1 MARSIA
7 AAFAKATVT
16 SLSFP
21 LRNPALLL
29 PPPSPPLKSLSFP
42 VLNPATG
49 STIAYVEDRSKDASK
64 SIALARNAFE
74 VGNWRDT
81 SGVYRSKLLNR
92 WSMLI
97 EENKDDLAAIMTMES
112 GKPIQESY
120 AEIGY
125 GISYMEFYA
134 AEAVRPTANGGGFIV
149 PSPFQ
154 KRDSNDSKG
163 IAMALRQGVG
173 VCGIITPWNF
183 PFGMFIRKVAPAIA
197 AGCTTVVKPSE
208 CTPLTAIA
216 VQSLAQ
222 QAGLPDGV
230 FEVITSDRSNSVVV
244 GKEFCSNEDI
254 KKISFTGSTRVG
266 KMLMKQSSDTVKRV
280 SLELGGNAAFIVFED
295 ANLETAIDAAVASK
309 FRNAGQTCVCA
320 DRFLVHESIYNEF
333 VEKFVDAVNKL
344 KVGDGMD
351 GDTSVGP
358 LITEDALLSVDEKVK
373 EALKEG
379 ANLLTGGKVIES
391 PGNFFEPTI
400 LGEVNRKSRIWN
412 METFGPVAAIS
423 QFSDDDDAI
432 STANDTRYGL
442 GIISILF

>member
-1 MARSIA
+1 MHTPNLLTPITNHKIHIYMIMVRSIA

-21 LRNPALLL
+21 LHNPTLLL
-29 PPPSPPLKSLSFP
+29 PPLDAPSPLKSSSPSFP

-49 STIAYVEDRSKDASK
+49 STIAYVEDRSKDTPK

-74 VGNWRDT
+74 DGNWRDT

-97 EENKDDLAAIMTMES
+97 EENKDDLAVIMTMES

-120 AEIGY
+120 AEINY

-154 KRDSNDSKG
+154 KRDSNDAKG

-222 QAGLPDGV
+222 EAGLPEGV
-230 FEVITSDRSNSVVV
+230 FEV
-244 GKEFCSNEDI
+244 
-254 KKISFTGSTRVG
+254 
-266 KMLMKQSSDTVKRV
+266 L
-280 SLELGGNAAFIVFED
+280 
-295 ANLETAIDAAVASK
+295 
-309 FRNAGQTCVCA
+309 
-320 DRFLVHESIYNEF
+320 
-333 VEKFVDAVNKL
+333 
-344 KVGDGMD
+344 
-351 GDTSVGP
+351 
-358 LITEDALLSVDEKVK
+358 
-373 EALKEG
+373 
-379 ANLLTGGKVIES
+379 
-391 PGNFFEPTI
+391 
-400 LGEVNRKSRIWN
+400 
-412 METFGPVAAIS
+412 
-423 QFSDDDDAI
+423 
-432 STANDTRYGL
+432 
-442 GIISILF
+442 

>member
-1 MARSIA
+1 M
-7 AAFAKATVT
+7 
-16 SLSFP
+16 
-21 LRNPALLL
+21 
-29 PPPSPPLKSLSFP
+29 
-42 VLNPATG
+42 
-49 STIAYVEDRSKDASK
+49 
-64 SIALARNAFE
+64 
-74 VGNWRDT
+74 
-81 SGVYRSKLLNR
+81 
-92 WSMLI
+92 
-97 EENKDDLAAIMTMES
+97 
-112 GKPIQESY
+112 
-120 AEIGY
+120 
-125 GISYMEFYA
+125 
-134 AEAVRPTANGGGFIV
+134 
-149 PSPFQ
+149 
-154 KRDSNDSKG
+154 SNFC
-163 IAMALRQGVG
+163 R
-173 VCGIITPWNF
+173 
-183 PFGMFIRKVAPAIA
+183 
-197 AGCTTVVKPSE
+197 
-208 CTPLTAIA
+208 
-216 VQSLAQ
+216 
-222 QAGLPDGV
+222 
-230 FEVITSDRSNSVVV
+230 TSDRSNSVVV

-254 KKISFTGSTRVG
+254 KKISFTGSTHVG

-280 SLELGGNAAFIVFED
+280 SLGECNTFVLCECGPYFAISHFLLIITLELGGNAAFIVFED

-333 VEKFVDAVNKL
+333 VEKLVDAVNKL

-412 METFGPVAAIS
+412 TETFGPVAAIS

-442 GIISILF
+442 GIISIFILTYVIRHLTVLVL